1 MDAST
6 VDIDGDALSYSAIGL
21 PADLNIAADT
31 GLITGTIDRSAS
43 QRGIVS
49 DGVYK
54 VGVTADD
61 LNGGTTNYEFLWT
74 VPNPSPVATNNS
86 YSTLKGGAV
95 SGNVI
100 TDDTGAGVDSDPD
113 GDPLAVVSHSVSG
126 HGLLSLSDDG
136 SFSYTHD
143 GTEALADSFSYTISD
158 GNGGTAVAVVSITVL
173 EDSGGGTAPPN
184 SGDRTK
190 PVVTIHTPQEGAVY
204 EIGQVVNAD
213 YECSD
218 EAGGSGMATCVGEV
232 AVGSAIDTGTVG
244 RAYTFSVTGTD
255 VAGNFSVATHSYTV
269 EDNGSGGGTARPNS
283 GDRTKPV
290 VIIHTPQE
298 GAVYE
303 IGQVVNADYECSDE
317 AGGSGMAT
325 CVGEVAVGSAIDT
338 GTVGRAYTFSVTGTD
353 VAGNF
358 SVATHSYTVEDNGSG
373 GGTASPNSGDRTKP
387 VVIIHTPK
395 EGAVYQVGQV
405 VNADY
410 ECSDEA
416 GGSGM
421 ATCLGDVVVG
431 NAIDTGTVGR
441 AYTFSV
447 TGTDVAGNFSVATHS
462 YTVEDN
468 GSGGGTAPPNSGDT
482 TKPVVIIHTPQE
494 GAVYKIGQVVNAD
507 YECSDEAGG
516 SGMATCLG
524 DVVAGNAIDT
534 GTVGRAYTF
543 SVTGTD
549 VAGNFS
555 VATHSYTVE
564 DNGSGGGTAPPN
576 SGDTTKPVVIIHT
589 PKEGAVYEIG
599 QVVNADYECSDEAGG
614 SGMATCVG
622 EVAVGSAIDTGTVG
636 RAYTFSVTGTDV
648 AGNFS
653 VATHSYTVEDNGSGR
668 GTAPPNSG
676 DRTKPVVTIHTPK
689 EGAVYEIG
697 QVVNA
702 DYECSDE
709 AGGSGM
715 ATCVGEVAVGSAID
729 TGTVGRA
736 YTFSVTGTDVAGNQT
751 TLIHHFTV
759 VVQPPGSNGGGG
771 SIPGGGSGGSG
782 TTSGGGSGTTSG
794 GWWLWDYQWWRLWD
808 YQWWWLWDYQW
819 RRLWD
824 YQWRWLWDY
833 QWRWLWDYQWWRLWD
848 YQWWW
853 LWDYQ
858 WWWLWDYQ
866 WWRLWDYQRWRLG
879 TTSGG
884 GNDGGRPVSTPV
896 PPVEGTTPTPVPAP
910 AEPAA
915 PVATPTPEPVDAT
928 GSGGQ
933 GGQGQ
938 GGEGVPDSA
947 NSLGQILA

>member
-1 MDAST
+1 MDVLSNDDQGDAPATITEVTDPSHGTAVINNNDTPSNPADDTIVYTPDPNYFGPDSFTYTIIDSDGDRSEPATVSITVDPVNDPPAPGPASDQSNEDGDRDILVDAST

-61 LNGGTTNYEFLWT
+61 LNGGTTNYEFPWT
-74 VPNPSPVATNNS
+74 VTNPSPVATNNSYSTLKGGAVSGNVITDDTGAGVDSDPDGDPLAVVSHSVSGHGLLSLSDDGSFSYTHDGTEALADSFSYTISDGEGGSATATVTITVNPGNGGNGGNEAPVATNNSYSTLKGGAVSGNVITDDTGAGVDSDPDGDPLAVVSHSVSGHGLLSLSDDGSFSYTHDGTEALADSFSYTISDGEGGSATATVTITVNPGNGGNGGNEAPVATNNS

-173 EDSGGGTAPPN
+173 EGSGGGTASPN

-232 AVGSAIDTGTVG
+232 AVGS
-244 RAYTFSVTGTD
+244 
-255 VAGNFSVATHSYTV
+255 
-269 EDNGSGGGTARPNS
+269 
-283 GDRTKPV
+283 
-290 VIIHTPQE
+290 
-298 GAVYE
+298 
-303 IGQVVNADYECSDE
+303 
-317 AGGSGMAT
+317 
-325 CVGEVAVGSAIDT
+325 
-338 GTVGRAYTFSVTGTD
+338 
-353 VAGNF
+353 
-358 SVATHSYTVEDNGSG
+358 
-373 GGTASPNSGDRTKP
+373 
-387 VVIIHTPK
+387 
-395 EGAVYQVGQV
+395 
-405 VNADY
+405 
-410 ECSDEA
+410 
-416 GGSGM
+416 
-421 ATCLGDVVVG
+421 
-431 NAIDTGTVGR
+431 
-441 AYTFSV
+441 
-447 TGTDVAGNFSVATHS
+447 
-462 YTVEDN
+462 
-468 GSGGGTAPPNSGDT
+468 
-482 TKPVVIIHTPQE
+482 
-494 GAVYKIGQVVNAD
+494 
-507 YECSDEAGG
+507 
-516 SGMATCLG
+516 
-524 DVVAGNAIDT
+524 AIDT

-622 EVAVGSAIDTGTVG
+622 EVAVGSAIDTGPVG

-653 VATHSYTVEDNGSGR
+653 VATHSYTVEDNGSGG
-668 GTAPPNSG
+668 GTASPNSG
-676 DRTKPVVTIHTPK
+676 DRTKPVVIIHTPK
-689 EGAVYEIG
+689 EGAVYQVG

-715 ATCVGEVAVGSAID
+715 ATCLGDVVVGNAID
-729 TGTVGRA
+729 TGPVGRA

-759 VVQPPGSNGGGG
+759 GVQPPGSNGGGG

-794 GWWLWDYQWWRLWD
+794 GGSGTTSGGGSGTTSGGWWLWDYQWWRFWD

-833 QWRWLWDYQWWRLWD
+833 QWWWLWDYQWWR
-848 YQWWW
+848 
-853 LWDYQ
+853 
-858 WWWLWDYQ
+858 LWDYQ
-866 WWRLWDYQRWRLG
+866 WWRLWDYQRWRLWYYQWWRQRWWQACEYAG
-879 TTSGG
+879 
-884 GNDGGRPVSTPV
+884 ST
-896 PPVEGTTPTPVPAP
+896 G
-910 AEPAA
+910 
-915 PVATPTPEPVDAT
+915 
-928 GSGGQ
+928 
-933 GGQGQ
+933 
-938 GGEGVPDSA
+938 
-947 NSLGQILA
+947 

>member
-1 MDAST
+1 MDVLSNDDQGDAPATITEVTDPSHGTAVINNNDTPSNPADDTIVYTPDPNYFGPDSFTYTIIDSDGDRSEPATVSITVDPVNDPPAPGPASDQSNEDGDRDILVDAST
-6 VDIDGDALSYSAIGL
+6 VDIDGDALSYRAIGL

-61 LNGGTTNYEFLWT
+61 LNGGTTNYEFPWT

-244 RAYTFSVTGTD
+244 RAYTFSVTGAD

-269 EDNGSGGGTARPNS
+269 EDNGSGGGTAPPNS

-358 SVATHSYTVEDNGSG
+358 SVATHSYTVGDNGSG

-524 DVVAGNAIDT
+524 DVVVGNAIDT

-709 AGGSGM
+709 AG
-715 ATCVGEVAVGSAID
+715 A
-729 TGTVGRA
+729 RA
-736 YTFSVTGTDVAGNQT
+736 
-751 TLIHHFTV
+751 
-759 VVQPPGSNGGGG
+759 
-771 SIPGGGSGGSG
+771 
-782 TTSGGGSGTTSG
+782 
-794 GWWLWDYQWWRLWD
+794 WRPAWET
-808 YQWWWLWDYQW
+808 
-819 RRLWD
+819 
-824 YQWRWLWDY
+824 WRW
-833 QWRWLWDYQWWRLWD
+833 
-848 YQWWW
+848 
-853 LWDYQ
+853 
-858 WWWLWDYQ
+858 
-866 WWRLWDYQRWRLG
+866 
-879 TTSGG
+879 
-884 GNDGGRPVSTPV
+884 GRRSTPARW
-896 PPVEGTTPTPVPAP
+896 EEHTP
-910 AEPAA
+910 
-915 PVATPTPEPVDAT
+915 
-928 GSGGQ
+928 
-933 GGQGQ
+933 
-938 GGEGVPDSA
+938 SA
-947 NSLGQILA
+947 

>member
-1 MDAST
+1 MDVLSNDDQGDAPATITEVTDPSHGTAVINNNDTPSNPADDTIVYTPDPNYFGPDSFTYTIIDSDGDRSEPATVSITVDPVNAPPAPGPASDQSNEDGDRDILVDAST

-61 LNGGTTNYEFLWT
+61 LNGGTTNYEFPWT
-74 VPNPSPVATNNS
+74 VTNPSPVATNNSYSTLKGGAVSGNVITDDTGAGVDSDPDGDPLAVVSHSVSGHGLLSLSDDGSFSYTHDGTEALADSFSYTISDGEGGSATATVTITVNPGNGGNGGNEAPVATNNS

-158 GNGGTAVAVVSITVL
+158 GNGGTAVAVVAVVSITVL

-190 PVVTIHTPQEGAVY
+190 PVVT
-204 EIGQVVNAD
+204 
-213 YECSD
+213 
-218 EAGGSGMATCVGEV
+218 
-232 AVGSAIDTGTVG
+232 
-244 RAYTFSVTGTD
+244 
-255 VAGNFSVATHSYTV
+255 
-269 EDNGSGGGTARPNS
+269 
-283 GDRTKPV
+283 
-290 VIIHTPQE
+290 IHTPQE

-524 DVVAGNAIDT
+524 DVVVGNAIDT
-534 GTVGRAYTF
+534 GTVGRAYT
-543 SVTGTD
+543 
-549 VAGNFS
+549 FS

-589 PKEGAVYEIG
+589 PQEGAVYEIG

-653 VATHSYTVEDNGSGR
+653 VATHSYTVEDNGSGG

-676 DRTKPVVTIHTPK
+676 DRTKPVVTIHTPQ

-709 AGGSGM
+709 AGGLGH
-715 ATCVGEVAVGSAID
+715 GD
-729 TGTVGRA
+729 LR
-736 YTFSVTGTDVAGNQT
+736 
-751 TLIHHFTV
+751 
-759 VVQPPGSNGGGG
+759 GGGG
-771 SIPGGGSGGSG
+771 GGVGDRHRHGGKSIHLQRNRHRCGGKPDHPNSSLHCSSTAAGF
-782 TTSGGGSGTTSG
+782 
-794 GWWLWDYQWWRLWD
+794 
-808 YQWWWLWDYQW
+808 
-819 RRLWD
+819 
-824 YQWRWLWDY
+824 
-833 QWRWLWDYQWWRLWD
+833 
-848 YQWWW
+848 
-853 LWDYQ
+853 
-858 WWWLWDYQ
+858 
-866 WWRLWDYQRWRLG
+866 QRWG
-879 TTSGG
+879 W
-884 GNDGGRPVSTPV
+884 
-896 PPVEGTTPTPVPAP
+896 
-910 AEPAA
+910 
-915 PVATPTPEPVDAT
+915 
-928 GSGGQ
+928 
-933 GGQGQ
+933 
-938 GGEGVPDSA
+938 
-947 NSLGQILA
+947 